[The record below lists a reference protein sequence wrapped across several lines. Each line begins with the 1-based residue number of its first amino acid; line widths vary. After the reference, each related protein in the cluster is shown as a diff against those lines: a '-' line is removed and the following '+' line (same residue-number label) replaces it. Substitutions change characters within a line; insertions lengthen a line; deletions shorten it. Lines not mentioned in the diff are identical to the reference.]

1 MVVLPSIQAVYD
13 FGQILRARAKIQ
25 KTALGKPF
33 VIGSIFSLRYESF
46 SSRKNY
52 HYERHMR

>member
-1 MVVLPSIQAVYD
+1 MGSLHVNKHISEIKDMVVLPSIQAVYD

-33 VIGSIFSLRYESF
+33 VIGSIFSLRY
-46 SSRKNY
+46 
-52 HYERHMR
+52 